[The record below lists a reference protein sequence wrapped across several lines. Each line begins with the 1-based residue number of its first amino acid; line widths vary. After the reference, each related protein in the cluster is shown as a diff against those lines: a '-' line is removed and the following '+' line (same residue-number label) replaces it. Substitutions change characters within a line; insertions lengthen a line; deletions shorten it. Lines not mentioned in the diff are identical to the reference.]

1 MSQARFLR
9 SAPQIGSALRRGWP
23 ESRGPRRGHEP
34 DRGGDAAA
42 RQPARRGSSL
52 NAHLHTSPMH
62 TSSTG
67 AAAPQQDILRLNAVF
82 QALEQERQRDPGAH
96 PRDLLGTL
104 LESHQFRLS
113 NCLIQDVER
122 AGGLVNRRDTTSAET
137 LAASIAR
144 YLAGPNLPRDDTLRG
159 RLASVLGDAERPQVA
174 GRTTARAGLLEQAA
188 HLALRPDAS
197 PSLVCAMEQGLAA
210 MPADLQ
216 AAWLAEWLSW
226 PQPPAGIQDKAM
238 ALIHGGQLSDA
249 ARTNLLAKVTVRNL
263 MSPPAGSPASLYRL

>member
-1 MSQARFLR
+1 
-9 SAPQIGSALRRGWP
+9 
-23 ESRGPRRGHEP
+23 
-34 DRGGDAAA
+34 
-42 RQPARRGSSL
+42 
-52 NAHLHTSPMH
+52 MH

-67 AAAPQQDILRLNAVF
+67 AAAPQQAISLPFPLESGANPAAARGLPLLEFDAGEARVALEPRPDILRLNAVF

-197 PSLVCAMEQGLAA
+197 PSLVCAMEQALAA